1 VNSKVTNKALMLR
14 KWTAAGPDA
23 KGSLVSVGSAQRRRS
38 VIRRNSYGGNPAG
51 SPKPA
56 GVNDLHKVEEVIEIQ
71 RPCLSPSTGTVY
83 GAIDMRWAK
92 LVGQIAQAK

>member
-51 SPKPA
+51 SRKPA
-56 GVNDLHKVEEVIEIQ
+56 AVNDLHKVEEVIQIQ
-71 RPCLSPSTGTVY
+71 HVCLSPSIGTAY
-83 GAIDMRWAK
+83 EAIEMAWAK
-92 LVGQIAQAK
+92 LVGQIAQAE